1 VIAADEGVKAQTEEH
16 LAICS
21 LLGIRHGLTVL
32 TKKDAVDADRL
43 EHTCESVRR
52 FLEHTFLRSAPILAV
67 SAITG
72 EGIADVKKALATMAS
87 QIPERT
93 HDIVPRLPLD
103 RAFSMRGFGTV
114 VTGTLQQ
121 GSLRTS
127 DLLEQHPSRRMVR
140 VRGVQVHG
148 EQRDIA
154 QAPCRVAL
162 NLAGVEVAEIHRG
175 DTLAPPG
182 ALSAASTLDV
192 EISRLA
198 NAPLIRHRSKLRVH
212 AFTSDVLA
220 TVLLY
225 DPNGADAS
233 GAVLARLQL
242 AKPLLVIPGDRLVLR
257 QCSPATTVAGGRV
270 LDAHVLP
277 GLKKSAAFSWLK
289 AIQNADPTEC
299 LRLRVSR
306 RGPQGI
312 VLRDLIAET
321 GMTAEA
327 LRLHLAPL
335 LSSGE
340 LIGSGHDAS
349 RIDHFV
355 TAEALNQAMASILG
369 ELESAGA
376 GSMTKAQ
383 LLSKARLNEQIYE
396 VAIRRLAEANK
407 IEIRAEIMALA
418 GRGDAIP
425 AERLRLLSA
434 VEDLYA
440 AAGLAAP
447 LLSEVSLRSGVQ
459 PAEVRELITLL
470 LRSRRLVRMG
480 ADDAFLHPVPL
491 AKLYA
496 DMRKLKGQTFDVA
509 RFKSFTGLSRKHA
522 IPLLEHLDQVHVT
535 RNTGGVRIVL

>member
-1 VIAADEGVKAQTEEH
+1 
-16 LAICS
+16 
-21 LLGIRHGLTVL
+21 
-32 TKKDAVDADRL
+32 
-43 EHTCESVRR
+43 
-52 FLEHTFLRSAPILAV
+52 
-67 SAITG
+67 
-72 EGIADVKKALATMAS
+72 
-87 QIPERT
+87 
-93 HDIVPRLPLD
+93 
-103 RAFSMRGFGTV
+103 
-114 VTGTLQQ
+114 
-121 GSLRTS
+121 
-127 DLLEQHPSRRMVR
+127 
-140 VRGVQVHG
+140 
-148 EQRDIA
+148 
-154 QAPCRVAL
+154 
-162 NLAGVEVAEIHRG
+162 
-175 DTLAPPG
+175 
-182 ALSAASTLDV
+182 
-192 EISRLA
+192 
-198 NAPLIRHRSKLRVH
+198 
-212 AFTSDVLA
+212 
-220 TVLLY
+220 
-225 DPNGADAS
+225 
-233 GAVLARLQL
+233 
-242 AKPLLVIPGDRLVLR
+242 
-257 QCSPATTVAGGRV
+257 
-270 LDAHVLP
+270 
-277 GLKKSAAFSWLK
+277 
-289 AIQNADPTEC
+289 
-299 LRLRVSR
+299 
-306 RGPQGI
+306 
-312 VLRDLIAET
+312 
-321 GMTAEA
+321 MTAEA
-327 LRLHLAPL
+327 LHLHLAPL
-335 LSSGE
+335 LASGQ

-369 ELESAGA
+369 ELESAGS

-383 LLSKARLNEQIYE
+383 LLSKARLNEHIYE

-407 IEIRAEIMALA
+407 IEIRAEIVALA